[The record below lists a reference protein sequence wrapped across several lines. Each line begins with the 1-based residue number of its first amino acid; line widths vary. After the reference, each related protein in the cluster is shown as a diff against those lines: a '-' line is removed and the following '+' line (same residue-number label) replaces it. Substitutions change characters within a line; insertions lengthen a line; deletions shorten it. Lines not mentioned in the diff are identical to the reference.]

1 MGGRRALTDA
11 DRADWER
18 FATPIRPLPDKP
30 ARPVSPPPADSAAP
44 GVRRAPGPAAAS
56 LAPRLAIADQPPGL
70 DSATWQRF
78 RTGKLP
84 IARTLDLHGMT
95 VQRAF
100 HAMSAFLRTAHAEGL
115 RCVEVVTGRGSAEG
129 GGAIRREF
137 PFWLNQPEIRPLVLA
152 AVHPHPANPGSV
164 RLLLRR
170 TR

>member
-1 MGGRRALTDA
+1 MRGRRALTDA
-11 DRADWER
+11 DRADWEQ
-18 FATPIRPLPDKP
+18 FANRIKPLPDQP
-30 ARPVSPPPADSAAP
+30 ARPGSPPQADTPPQS
-44 GVRRAPGPAAAS
+44 VRRAPSQPTGAF
-56 LAPRLAIADQPPGL
+56 APRLAIADQPPGL

-84 IARTLDLHGMT
+84 VSRTLDLHGMT

-100 HAMSAFLRTAHAEGL
+100 HAMSSFLRTAHAEGL

-137 PFWLNQPEIRPLVLA
+137 PFWLNQPEIRTLVLA